1 MKKFATITTALIVL
15 IMISCKV
22 SKNQLNSLE
31 TGLPSAQSTPT
42 GAHHQPHQEEV
53 HLLANTPSPALPAET
68 PQVEPSDQQ
77 SEPPE
82 ITIPAPAKN
91 PVTHYNSKE
100 LDDRVREMAKKL
112 NVDPNTYR
120 MPVGDDGKGTK
131 IFRMIGMHVMV
142 GPDGEEAFLPD
153 EL

>member
-22 SKNQLNSLE
+22 SKSQFNSPE
-31 TGLPSAQSTPT
+31 AGLPSAQSAPT
-42 GAHHQPHQEEV
+42 EADHKPHQEEA
-53 HLLANTPSPALPAET
+53 HLLANTPSLAPPAET
-68 PQVEPSDQQ
+68 PQKEPSD
-77 SEPPE
+77 SEGAPAE
-82 ITIPAPAKN
+82 ITIPAPAKK
-91 PVTHYNSKE
+91 PVSHYNSKE
-100 LDDRVREMAKKL
+100 LDDRVREMAQKL

-120 MPVGDDGKGTK
+120 MPVGDDGRGTK

-142 GPDGEEAFLPD
+142 GADGEETFLPD